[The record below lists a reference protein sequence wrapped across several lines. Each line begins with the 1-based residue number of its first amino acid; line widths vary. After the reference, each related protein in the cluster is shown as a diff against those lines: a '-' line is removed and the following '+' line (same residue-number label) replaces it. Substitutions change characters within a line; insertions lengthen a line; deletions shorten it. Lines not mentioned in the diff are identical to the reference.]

1 MSRPKTRRPIR
12 QPAPTIRLVSN
23 ARSSARV
30 PYQMTGGYDNANT
43 RTDIYSVGGYPDTV
57 AFSDLW
63 TAYRRKPLATAI
75 INLPVK
81 MCWQTPPK
89 IECDDA
95 QFTADDSHKHDD
107 IVDNTMDAVSHAFIK
122 GSSLLEALYSR
133 R

>member
-1 MSRPKTRRPIR
+1 MARPKTRRPIR
-12 QPAPTIRLVSN
+12 QSAPTIRLVSN
-23 ARSSARV
+23 ARSSVRV

-63 TAYRRKPLATAI
+63 NAYRRKPLATAI

-95 QFTADDSHKHDD
+95 QFMAAFDTLVEDFALWERLRGLDPRQKQRRG
-107 IVDNTMDAVSHAFIK
+107 TDA
-122 GSSLLEALYSR
+122 E
-133 R
+133 